1 MLRCHD
7 GTMVRDVTMFRC
19 YDFSMFRCYDVTML
33 VHRGRKTAE
42 ATRLLV
48 GEAMAAISQEDAA
61 VIARITEPEALRMA
75 STVTPDGIQETKTG
89 GGGGGGK
96 LVVQW

>member
-1 MLRCHD
+1 
-7 GTMVRDVTMFRC
+7 
-19 YDFSMFRCYDVTML
+19 MFRCYDVTIL

-75 STVTPDGIQETKTG
+75 VAPDGSQETKTG

>member
-1 MLRCHD
+1 
-7 GTMVRDVTMFRC
+7 MFRC
-19 YDFSMFRCYDVTML
+19 FDVSMFRCFDFTRCNDVTVFQWYDVTML

-75 STVTPDGIQETKTG
+75 STVAPDGIQETKTG